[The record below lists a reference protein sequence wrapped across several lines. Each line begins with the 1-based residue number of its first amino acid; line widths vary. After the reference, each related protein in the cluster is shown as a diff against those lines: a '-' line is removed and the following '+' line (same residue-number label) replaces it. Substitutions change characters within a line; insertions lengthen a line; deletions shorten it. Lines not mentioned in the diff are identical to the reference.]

1 MLRWKL
7 FQRAEV
13 SHQRGKAPPP
23 SLGTECPLLK
33 VGCEDGGQ
41 KDGAG
46 RERPPGT
53 AGHRTTLP
61 SPRAAGTWAAFLALL
76 LATHH
81 ITKLGPQILIE
92 FSKFKC

>member
-7 FQRAEV
+7 FQRVEV

-33 VGCEDGGQ
+33 VGGEDGGQ
-41 KDGAG
+41 RDGAG

-53 AGHRTTLP
+53 AGYRTTLP
-61 SPRAAGTWAAFLALL
+61 SPRVAGPRAALIAPL
-76 LATHH
+76 LAADN
-81 ITKLGPQILIE
+81 ITKLGPESLIV
-92 FSKFKC
+92 S

>member
-7 FQRAEV
+7 FQRGEV

-53 AGHRTTLP
+53 AGHRWAPLGTARPSPPPGPLGHGLP
-61 SPRAAGTWAAFLALL
+61 S
-76 LATHH
+76 
-81 ITKLGPQILIE
+81 
-92 FSKFKC
+92 